1 MLLALFFTHRGS
13 STHQTDRGTR
23 ATHSNVVMA
32 AAHTRLVEKRE
43 QHTVAVLAAVAVTR
57 QTLPPQGGPQVSS
70 SSVNIPINAPRGK
83 RGNVSR
89 DHTTTLNSRVT

>member
-43 QHTVAVLAAVAVTR
+43 QHTVAVLAAVTR
-57 QTLPPQGGPQVSS
+57 QTPPPQVSS

-89 DHTTTLNSRVT
+89 DHTTTLSTQ